1 MRSQPMTQARLS
13 SRGALASSRQLSK
26 TLRAATRDARR
37 VVTRATGAPATSAE
51 KRTATNALT
60 KQDLV
65 DYIASGC
72 KPKSEWRCALT
83 RSVIPPSLSLSKPF
97 LSPRGRKK
105 RLIDGSPPP
114 SSATPTLTTTTR
126 CTHLPRRIGTEH
138 EKFGYQLENL
148 RPMEYDAHVSKLL
161 HALVD
166 RFDWEPIMES
176 GNIIGCKLNGQS
188 VTLEPGGQFELSGA
202 PLVNLH
208 QTCAEVHSHLYQV
221 KTAAKEIGVSFLG
234 LGFQP
239 KWSVE
244 DTPVMPKGRYKI
256 MKQYMPKRGN
266 KGLDMMFRTC
276 TIQVNLDFSSEEDM
290 VRKFRTSLALQPI
303 ATALFANSPFCDG
316 KPSGQKSL
324 RSDVWTDT
332 DPDRTGSIQ
341 WVFEDGFGF
350 DRYTEYVLDVPM
362 YFVYRDG
369 IYYDV
374 TGQSFRDFME
384 GKLADFPDEYPTLD
398 DWEQHLTTCFPEVR
412 LKRYME
418 MRGADGGP
426 WGNICALPSVW
437 VGLLY
442 DEKALDDAEALVAD
456 WTAEEREYL
465 RVAVTKDGLQTK
477 FRDGTV
483 QDIAIEMVRIAKEG
497 LVRRGANEENF
508 VDGLMEMATS
518 GQTQADKLLDA
529 YVNKWGMDID
539 KVYKELSF

>member
-1 MRSQPMTQARLS
+1 M
-13 SRGALASSRQLSK
+13 
-26 TLRAATRDARR
+26 
-37 VVTRATGAPATSAE
+37 
-51 KRTATNALT
+51 
-60 KQDLV
+60 
-65 DYIASGC
+65 
-72 KPKSEWRCALT
+72 
-83 RSVIPPSLSLSKPF
+83 
-97 LSPRGRKK
+97 
-105 RLIDGSPPP
+105 
-114 SSATPTLTTTTR
+114 
-126 CTHLPRRIGTEH
+126 HPRRIGTEH

-161 HALVD
+161 NALVD

-239 KWSVE
+239 KWSVD

-369 IYYDV
+369 IYHDV

-384 GKLADFPDEYPTLD
+384 GKLADFPGEYPTLD

-465 RVAVTKDGLQTK
+465 RAAVTKDGLQTK